1 MQSKVRFSKVPKKL
15 AEKVWETLVQSP
27 LRFNRVSDKFP
38 EEVWEALVQNQVRF
52 NRVPGEGSGEGLG
65 CFGAEPCHKVR
76 EKDLQKVPED
86 LGAARFNGS
95 GMIPGECR
103 RSS

>member
-1 MQSKVRFSKVPKKL
+1 MAPLCIGASARFNGAP
-15 AEKVWETLVQSP
+15 EKVTPGCSFKRVPEK
-27 LRFNRVSDKFP
+27 LRA
-38 EEVWEALVQNQVRF
+38 ALVQTLG
-52 NRVPGEGSGEGLG
+52 RVPLGAGKGSREGLG